1 MSANTTTTKRSPF
14 VTLQGPSIT
23 SQGLRSAF
31 GNALLAV
38 FFGLFAYAHFQSFME
53 VARLSILLMVAK
65 EALDAF
71 FFLTRR
77 APITSSVS
85 PYAWVTAIGGTFAPL
100 LFRPMDGPQD
110 LMIGQVLLFFGLILQ
125 CLGMMSLRRSIG
137 LVPANRGIV
146 TDGLYQFVRHPLY
159 CAYTFVHAGYLINH
173 PTEHN
178 VLVFGLWF
186 GLQMLRIFN
195 EERFLSTEKPYREFM
210 TQTRWRIIPFV
221 I

>member
-1 MSANTTTTKRSPF
+1 MSDETTTSQSSL
-14 VTLQGPSIT
+14 VT
-23 SQGLRSAF
+23 SQGLRNAF
-31 GNALLAV
+31 GNALLGI
-38 FFGLFAYAHFQSFME
+38 FFAMFAYAHLRSFME
-53 VARLSILLMVAK
+53 VARLSVLLMVAK

-77 APITSSVS
+77 AAKSSSLS

-100 LFRPMDGPQD
+100 LFRPTDGSQD
-110 LMIGQVLLFFGLILQ
+110 LLLGQALLFFGLVLQ

-146 TDGLYQFVRHPLY
+146 TDGLYRFVRHPLY

-186 GLQMLRIFN
+186 SLQMLRIFN
-195 EERFLSTEKPYREFM
+195 EERFLSFEKPYREFM
-210 TQTRWRIIPFV
+210 MQTRWRIIPFV